1 MRGNKSRAGYLKIGE
16 MAERAGVLPST
27 IRYYTDMGLLKVALI
42 TEGSHRFYDPEST
55 LDRLFKIKRL
65 LSHGLSLTDLQAQL
79 EKHLSKKKILIV
91 DDDEAVVDFIRDLLK
106 NRFDHELQVA
116 GDGFNA
122 GRMVHDFEPDLVI
135 LDLMLPGINGFDVCK
150 QIRKDPLLSKT
161 KVLIVT
167 GYDTQEVREK
177 VKASG
182 ADDYLPKPLELDPT
196 LQKIYSLLSIASAN
210 PNALRKE

>member
-1 MRGNKSRAGYLKIGE
+1 MPDKKSRAGYLKIGE

-42 TEGSHRFYDPEST
+42 TEGGHRFYDPEST

-65 LSHGLSLTDLQAQL
+65 LNHGLSLTDLQAQL
-79 EKHLSKKKILIV
+79 EKRLSKKKILVV
-91 DDDEAVVDFIRDLLK
+91 DDDESVVDFIRDLLQ

-135 LDLMLPGINGFDVCK
+135 LDLMLPGINGFDVCQ
-150 QIRKDPLLSKT
+150 QIRKDPILSKT
-161 KVLIVT
+161 KVLVIT

-196 LQKIYSLLSIASAN
+196 LQKIYSLLGVAIAD
-210 PNALRKE
+210 RYIIRE